1 MHRQSGLAA
10 PTGHLVQ
17 RAARRFLRRTLDH
30 EVVRVARHLEARLR
44 HVMVQ
49 GVEIQ
54 VGQQGADH
62 RALGRTDRRNPPSIL
77 LLDRLL
83 QERLDQIEGASIGDP
98 TLHQGHQGRVRDR
111 VEIRLEVHVH
121 DPEGA
126 LPQQGVDA
134 LQCHLRR
141 ALRTEAVAVIRE
153 LVFEDRLDGRPQR
166 RLHDAI
172 AHRRNPQRPQLLAA
186 CLGDV
191 TPSNRGGS
199 VGPVPQRFVQR
210 RQVARLVA
218 LEGLDRHVVDADA
231 ALVGLHSREGRLQA
245 AQRQDLIDHAVPTSS
260 FHPALQG
267 LHHPRRPDGG
277 LYPGVSS
284 WRLSVGISP
293 RGHCRRR
300 PLGGVG
306 HVGCTLLSSGHHVST
321 FLAPFAPLPVT
332 ALRRSLWGL

>member
-1 MHRQSGLAA
+1 MR
-10 PTGHLVQ
+10 
-17 RAARRFLRRTLDH
+17 
-30 EVVRVARHLEARLR
+30 
-44 HVMVQ
+44 
-49 GVEIQ
+49 
-54 VGQQGADH
+54 
-62 RALGRTDRRNPPSIL
+62 
-77 LLDRLL
+77 
-83 QERLDQIEGASIGDP
+83 
-98 TLHQGHQGRVRDR
+98 
-111 VEIRLEVHVH
+111 
-121 DPEGA
+121 
-126 LPQQGVDA
+126 
-134 LQCHLRR
+134 
-141 ALRTEAVAVIRE
+141 
-153 LVFEDRLDGRPQR
+153 RPQR
-166 RLHDAI
+166 RLHDAV
-172 AHRRNPQRPQLLAA
+172 AHRRNPQGPQLLAA

-191 TPSNRGGS
+191 AATNRGGS
-199 VGPVPQRFVQR
+199 VGPVPQRLVQR

-284 WRLSVGISP
+284 RRLSVGISP

-321 FLAPFAPLPVT
+321 FLAPFAPRP
-332 ALRRSLWGL
+332 LRRFDALYGASDFRAGLLPGHGSPSFTHAASAPILSPTTPNSPRPQPLLTSRSPVFTRPGHGFASGRQARRR